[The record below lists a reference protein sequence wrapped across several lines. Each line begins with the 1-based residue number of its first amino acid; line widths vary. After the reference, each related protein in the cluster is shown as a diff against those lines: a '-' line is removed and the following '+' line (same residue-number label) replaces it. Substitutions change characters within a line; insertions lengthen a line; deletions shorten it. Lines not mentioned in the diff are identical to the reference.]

1 MRVFITCQNK
11 THKKLVATVKRCE
24 GVYNRT
30 GEPSVTFL
38 HKKVEAK
45 RTLLRRGADGGSRTR
60 TVLPPTDF
68 ESVTSANSITSA

>member
-1 MRVFITCQNK
+1 MRVFITYQNK

-45 RTLLRRGADGGSRTR
+45 RTLLRRGAPSN
-60 TVLPPTDF
+60 V
-68 ESVTSANSITSA
+68 ESEHKAEFSISSKVIVSVPSL